1 MKPPVHGTGRT
12 GGVVA
17 PRNFFSPVHPSRTG
31 PYKGPTGPVNQAA
44 TALEMKRTAVAWE
57 WEGVDVDTTAPKKDN
72 GDKVRCSPSHF
83 VLVFGL
89 ELQCLAGGWAVVTT
103 GVTDGWMD
111 GPMVV

>member
-1 MKPPVHGTGRT
+1 
-12 GGVVA
+12 
-17 PRNFFSPVHPSRTG
+17 
-31 PYKGPTGPVNQAA
+31 
-44 TALEMKRTAVAWE
+44 MKRTAVAWE

-111 GPMVV
+111 GWTDGGIDDDDEDENEDEDSGNDDGDGGVSE